1 MNKEKVRA
9 LFREAGLD
17 AYAPVFMARGADVH
31 QKFFSRL
38 EVFAALMEEAVRE
51 ECAQVCDRQM
61 DIEEIHPAMAVA
73 AGNCADAIR
82 FGEEEG

>member
-1 MNKEKVRA
+1 MKKETVRA

-17 AYAPVFMARGADVH
+17 IYARMLMARGADVH

-38 EVFAALMEEAVRE
+38 EVFAALIEEGVRE

-61 DIEEIHPAMAVA
+61 DIEEIHPAMAIA

-82 FGEEEG
+82 FGEVEG